1 MKRAAG
7 VILMTLLT
15 AGVTS
20 FAFYRLKTAPSAA
33 DLPGEGCQI
42 SQASSPDDRA
52 RLLTPS
58 ALVSDR
64 SLAFYSVLRTAKPR
78 TLALGYK
85 DASEAFHPTAF
96 IVDSAG
102 TAASAEIV
110 IPGGKCPAIAGRRY
124 DLSAI
129 EQLYTLAL
137 TLDPL
142 QQFSLAICGNTA
154 NCVSGEKRPLSHAA
168 LLGALVAQR
177 QLHAE
182 AIGPYQSSMP
192 RWSPVEITQLKR
204 VGHDEVSIKLS
215 GDRAAFEGASVAFS
229 RRPHAG
235 CIASIDAQGVAACVI
250 EDSHGDE
257 HLSDEEN
264 GPVIATYSGKV
275 LLGITYPPTTGVI
288 DKLWAVAV
296 P

>member
-1 MKRAAG
+1 MKLAAG

-15 AGVTS
+15 AGATFFVL
-20 FAFYRLKTAPSAA
+20 YRSKTAPSSA
-33 DLPGEGCQI
+33 DLPVEGCQ
-42 SQASSPDDRA
+42 SFQASSPDDRA

-64 SLAFYSVLRTAKPR
+64 SVAFYSVLRTAKPR

-85 DASEAFHPTAF
+85 DASEAFHPTAL
-96 IVDSAG
+96 IVDSSG
-102 TAASAEIV
+102 PAASAEIV
-110 IPGGKCPAIAGRRY
+110 IPGGKCPAVAGRRY

-142 QQFSLAICGNTA
+142 QRFSLAICGNTV
-154 NCVSGEKRPLSHAA
+154 NCVPGEKRPLSHAA
-168 LLGALVAQR
+168 LLGVLAAQR

-182 AIGPYQSSMP
+182 AIGPYQPSMP
-192 RWSPVEITQLKR
+192 RWSPVEITQPKR

-235 CIASIDAQGVAACVI
+235 CIASIDAQGFAACVI
-250 EDSHGDE
+250 EDPHGDE
-257 HLSDEEN
+257 HSNGEGN

-275 LLGITYPPTTGVI
+275 LLDLTYPPTTSVI
-288 DKLWAVAV
+288 AKVSGAAI